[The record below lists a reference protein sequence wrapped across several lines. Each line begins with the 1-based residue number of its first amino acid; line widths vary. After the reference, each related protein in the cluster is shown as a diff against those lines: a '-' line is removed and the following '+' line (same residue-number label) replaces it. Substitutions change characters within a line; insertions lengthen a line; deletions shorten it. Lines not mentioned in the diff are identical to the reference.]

1 MIIAQQLLHHRPK
14 KLTYANFIGPKD
26 FIINIK
32 VIFHGPYFITHKLLP
47 IVKSKKESHSKS
59 ELRP

>member
-26 FIINIK
+26 FTINIK
-32 VIFHGPYFITHKLLP
+32 VIFHRTKLKDKVWPILYGPYCMAHT
-47 IVKSKKESHSKS
+47 
-59 ELRP
+59 

>member
-32 VIFHGPYFITHKLLP
+32 VIFHRTKLKDKVWAILYGPYFITHKL
-47 IVKSKKESHSKS
+47 
-59 ELRP
+59 